1 MKILLTKKLYS
12 LALLLLVTV
21 GLYAQ
26 NASASVTV
34 TGKVVDKKGHPI
46 SNVSVTE
53 VDADKRIIRG
63 VSTDVEGNFA
73 IHISNTKNKLS
84 FSIIGYKTIEELS
97 INTRKVFN
105 ISMESSSKEIEEVI
119 VVGQKRIDNGMLPVA
134 EKNLTIAASKINAK
148 EMEEMQASSI
158 DQALQ
163 GRMPGVDISANSGDP
178 GAGMQI
184 RIRGTSS
191 INASND
197 PLIVVDGMPYETQ
210 VPSDFNFGTADDQ
223 GYASLLNIAPSDIKD
238 ITILKDAAATAVW
251 GSRAANGVL
260 VITTKR
266 GAKGKPSLTYTFKGS
281 LSAKAQPLPMLTG
294 DQYSTLIPE
303 EFMNRNGIPL
313 NTQSVKEFSF
323 DPNDPYWYYNYSN
336 NTDWIGAISR
346 NGTIQDHNISLTGG
360 GDKARYYASL
370 GYFDQKGVT
379 LGTDLNRISTRI
391 NLDYNVSERIKIR
404 TDLSYAHTENN
415 KNYSDALRNIS
426 YIKMPNQS
434 IYEYDEYGNLTPNFF
449 SPAANIQGQY
459 PGTYNIMAMASK
471 ATNNVITERVI
482 PKFNLQYNLV
492 PNIWMLT
499 ADVQFDISNTKNKS
513 FLPQVATGRPWTEAV
528 VNKAYDG
535 DNDAFNVQTKTSLVY
550 TPQFK
555 SPRHSLVALFNVM
568 TYDNKSVVYQAQ
580 TSNTASS
587 DLQDPSVPS
596 RATSTSS
603 NLSSATKQSR
613 SVGALLNA
621 QYGYLDRY
629 IINVGL
635 RGDGNSRL
643 SANSRYGLF
652 PSISGR
658 WRVSG
663 ESFMQRFRNKL
674 DDLSFRLSY
683 GRSGNAP
690 KNDYSF
696 YNTYNN
702 FAWNYLDQA
711 GVYSSNMQL
720 NQLKWETVVG
730 ANAGV
735 NLIMFKNR
743 VNVDVEFY
751 RNRTKDLLFYGL
763 QIASIN
769 GFSNV
774 DMNVGTMDN
783 QGWELGVNTTPL
795 KKKNWTVDVNFNIAR
810 NENVIRE
817 ISEFYPLEKGNIT
830 QNGQYKT
837 YMQVN
842 NPFGSFYGFKYEGVY
857 KDLDATV
864 AKNEK
869 GEQIVS
875 PKGDRVYMRFNY
887 PTTDYTFQPGDA
899 KYKDV
904 NHDGN
909 IDYRDI
915 VYLGNSNP
923 MFTGG
928 FGFNIGYKNTLRLST
943 FFNFRYKY
951 DIING
956 TEMASTNMYYYDN
969 QSTAV
974 LRRWRQPGDET
985 DIPRAL
991 YQTGYNW
998 LGSDRYVQDGSFLR
1012 FRTAT
1017 LRYTFTKKI
1026 TDRLK
1031 IKNLSTYLTA
1041 ENMFTWTTYRGQD
1054 PEVNMRGADP
1064 FRVATDK
1071 SMTPPV
1077 KTFTLGLTASF

>member
-1 MKILLTKKLYS
+1 MKILLTKKLYC

-26 NASASVTV
+26 NATTSVTV
-34 TGKVVDKKGHPI
+34 TGKVVDKKGRPI
-46 SNVSVTE
+46 HGVSVTE

-73 IHISNTKNKLS
+73 IHISNTKNKIS
-84 FSIIGYKTIEELS
+84 FSIIGYKTVEELS
-97 INTRKVFN
+97 INGRKVFN
-105 ISMESSSKEIEEVI
+105 ISMESSSKEIEEVV
-119 VVGQKRIDNGMLPVA
+119 VVGQKRIDNGMLPIA

-281 LSAKAQPLPMLTG
+281 LSAKAKPLPMLTG

-303 EFMNRNGIPL
+303 EYMNRNGIPL
-313 NTQSVKEFSF
+313 NTQTVNEFKF

-415 KNYSDALRNIS
+415 KNYSDVLRNIS

-434 IYEYDEYGNLTPNFF
+434 IYEYDEYGNLTPNYF

-459 PGTYNIMAMASK
+459 PGTYNILAMASK

-482 PKFNLQYNLV
+482 PKFNIQYNLV

-528 VNKAYDG
+528 VNRAYDG
-535 DNDAFNVQTKTSLVY
+535 DNDAFGVQTKTSLVY

-555 SPRHSLVALFNVM
+555 SPRHSLVGLFNVM
-568 TYDNKSVVYQAQ
+568 TSDNKVVVYQAQ

-596 RATSTSS
+596 RATSTGS
-603 NLSSATKQSR
+603 NLSSSTKQSR

-629 IINVGL
+629 IINVGV

-702 FAWNYLDQA
+702 FAWNYLNQA

-720 NQLKWETVVG
+720 NQLRWETVVG
-730 ANAGV
+730 QNAGI
-735 NLIMFKNR
+735 NLVMFKNR
-743 VNVDVEFY
+743 VNIDVEFY

-769 GFSNV
+769 GFNNV

-783 QGWELGVNTTPL
+783 QGWELGVITTPL
-795 KKKNWTVDVNFNIAR
+795 KTKNWTVDVNFNIAR

-864 AKNEK
+864 ARNEK

-875 PKGDRVYMRFNY
+875 PKGENVYMRFNY

-974 LRRWRQPGDET
+974 LRRWRQPGDVT

-1026 TDRLK
+1026 TDKLK

-1071 SMTPPV
+1071 AMTPPV